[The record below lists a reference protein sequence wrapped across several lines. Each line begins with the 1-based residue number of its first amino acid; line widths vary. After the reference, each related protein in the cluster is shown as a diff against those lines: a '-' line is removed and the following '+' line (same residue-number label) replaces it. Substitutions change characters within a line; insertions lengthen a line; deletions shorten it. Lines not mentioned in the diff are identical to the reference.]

1 MAVVRSHSTC
11 PPQVRTALV
20 FLARARR
27 DVALSQLSAALIVS
41 CMQTSAVQLLDE
53 RKKGDDRDN
62 RQARKVIRFLERTL
76 RQQR

>member
-1 MAVVRSHSTC
+1 VVRSHCTC
-11 PPQVRTALV
+11 RPQVRTALV
-20 FLARARR
+20 LLARARR
-27 DVALSQLSAALIVS
+27 DGALSQLSAALIVS
-41 CMQTSAVQLLDE
+41 CMLTSAVQLLDE